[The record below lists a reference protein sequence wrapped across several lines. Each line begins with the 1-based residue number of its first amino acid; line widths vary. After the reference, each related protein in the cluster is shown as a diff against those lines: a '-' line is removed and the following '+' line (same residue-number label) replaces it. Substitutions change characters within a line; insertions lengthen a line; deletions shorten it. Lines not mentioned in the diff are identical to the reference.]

1 MFRRISFTASLIALA
16 PAATFVA
23 KAQQGTAAIT
33 GVVTD
38 QSVAV
43 IPGATVI
50 LRNPHTGV
58 VLKATTAGIVGGQL
72 SSSEEGGGCQF
83 HKMALDERGD

>member
-33 GVVTD
+33 GVVID
-38 QSVAV
+38 QSVAM
-43 IPGATVI
+43 IPGAVVANAPVDSVQEF
-50 LRNPHTGV
+50 RGV
-58 VLKATTAGIVGGQL
+58 AGGQL
-72 SSSEEGGGCQF
+72 SSSGEGGGCQF